1 MQMYLTVYFGLKNK
15 LVLKMYPFV
24 FHFQQTVPANT
35 IIVFRI
41 DIGSFFCRKD
51 YAIAL
56 ALGNIAH
63 FALKSFVAT
72 WAILL
77 FVNAHSIFLPVKSYT
92 TTY

>member
-1 MQMYLTVYFGLKNK
+1 MYQFI
-15 LVLKMYPFV
+15 
-24 FHFQQTVPANT
+24 FHLQQTIPANT
-35 IIVFRI
+35 IIVFGI
-41 DIGSFFCRKD
+41 NIGPFFYRKG

-77 FVNAHSIFLPVKSYT
+77 FVNAHSIFYQLKVTPPLIKKGIAL
-92 TTY
+92 